1 MLCIMMILGG
11 HFSTLGIPVPVA
23 FFTPSRCS
31 SSVMA
36 ASQAVSALSTWR
48 THHAVGEPLVV
59 LLMWDGLFGSA
70 QGLNGVQRSCIFEH
84 EQQARSLWE
93 TSPWHAWGLHAAT
106 TYSAVTAE
114 RFAWAGSVT
123 FIGCPAWLEY

>member
-1 MLCIMMILGG
+1 MTCARIEAAPVVRQPHPALPPPVLTCLMISLGG

-48 THHAVGEPLVV
+48 THHAVGESLALV
-59 LLMWDGLFGSA
+59 LMWDGFFGPG
-70 QGLNGVQRSCIFEH
+70 QGLKGLQRSCIFERD
-84 EQQARSLWE
+84 QQARSL
-93 TSPWHAWGLHAAT
+93 
-106 TYSAVTAE
+106 
-114 RFAWAGSVT
+114 
-123 FIGCPAWLEY
+123 